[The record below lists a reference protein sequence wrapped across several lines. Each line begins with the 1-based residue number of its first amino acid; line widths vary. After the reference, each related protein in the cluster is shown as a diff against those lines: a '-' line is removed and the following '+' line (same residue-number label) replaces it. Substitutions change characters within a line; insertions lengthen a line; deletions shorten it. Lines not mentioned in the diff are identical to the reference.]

1 MKVELERRKGKSTRK
16 KKRKR
21 EKVENKTRRGTR
33 IVSRQTFPRWPMVA
47 ALKADGAP
55 ETSSK
60 KKDKESRNDGKEI
73 HAAGRDRPRKGRK
86 TFALGES

>member
-1 MKVELERRKGKSTRK
+1 MKVELERRKGDS
-16 KKRKR
+16 KRKR

-73 HAAGRDRPRKGRK
+73 HAAGRDWPRKGRK